1 MKLSTLKRRFNIY
14 LVNHLFAGTPYFEKK
29 RKLLNAIGHEIGEGT
44 KIVGPIYCS
53 GTMKI
58 GRDCWIGRN
67 FTVNG
72 NGFLTIGDRCDIAPD
87 VSVLSGGHDIGNS
100 ERRAGEG
107 RVYSISVGDGVWI
120 GARATLG
127 KNIVVGSG
135 SVIAACACVMDSVK
149 ENTLVGGVP
158 AKIIKELDE

>member
-1 MKLSTLKRRFNIY
+1 MY
-14 LVNHLFAGTPYFEKK
+14 LVNHMFAGTPYFEKK
-29 RKLLNAIGHEIGEGT
+29 RKLLNAIGYDIGEGT

-53 GTMKI
+53 GTLKI
-58 GRDCWIGRN
+58 GRNCWIGRN

-72 NGFLTIGDRCDIAPD
+72 NGTVIVGDRCDIAPD
-87 VSVLSGGHDIGNS
+87 VSLLTGGHLIGGQ
-100 ERRAGEG
+100 EKRAGDSET
-107 RVYSISVGDGVWI
+107 YTITVGDGVWI